1 VLRIHADIRPVAALV
16 PGGVLLRN
24 IKAGGRIPVFFAAL
38 AAPTSLR
45 TSAKAMEK
53 RRRASISD
61 FVVIVVDDDVAVR
74 NSLTFSLAI
83 EGFTVRGYATG
94 DELLN
99 AGDLAS
105 CNCLVIDQKLPDLD
119 GLDLIAKVRDR
130 HIAAPAILITS
141 HPSLLLRRRAEVANV
156 PIVEKPLLGNA
167 LLDSIHAVMGETKD

>member
-1 VLRIHADIRPVAALV
+1 MHLFRRLGGTHLRH
-16 PGGVLLRN
+16 
-24 IKAGGRIPVFFAAL
+24 IKAAGCILVLFAAL

-45 TSAKAMEK
+45 MKAMK
-53 RRRASISD
+53 NRSRASISD

-105 CNCLVIDQKLPDLD
+105 CNCLVIDQKLPGLE

-167 LLDSIHAVMGETKD
+167 LLDSIHAVMDEARD